1 LGEAVY
7 LTIIIVSLLMSFYFS
22 GTETAFVSLNKVRV
36 ELWRRQKRRIA
47 KIVYPFIQKPEKF
60 IYTTLIGNNI
70 FNVAFASL
78 ATLYFNQFFDPEVG
92 WILIVILT
100 LIIGEILPKTI
111 FRSLADWLIQY
122 IAPPL
127 RLFYIIFL
135 PIIWVVSGIAEMLLR
150 VAGLKNHE
158 VQKFFSSQ
166 DIEILLNESQ
176 SLTNVNKSSGKYL
189 KRALNFR
196 YMRVKEV
203 MVPLAD
209 MIAVEESI
217 TLDELFKTFQSSGHS
232 KLPVYRKHIDQ
243 IIGVIFLKDLFQNPQ
258 DVKSLIR
265 EVMFVPETK
274 RCSELLSIF
283 KQNNISI
290 AIVFDEYGGTAGMV
304 TVTDLVNKLFG
315 EMEVVESSPDF
326 MIRKISKN
334 AWIVNARIDLDELN
348 EKLQTEFPEGD
359 YETLAGFLLAQFG
372 RIPRINESIEISGF
386 KFIITNASK
395 RRIHH
400 VKIIKM

>member
-1 LGEAVY
+1 
-7 LTIIIVSLLMSFYFS
+7 MSFYFS

>member
-1 LGEAVY
+1 MY

-36 ELWRRQKRRIA
+36 ELWRRQKKRIA
-47 KIVYPFIQKPEKF
+47 KIVYPFIRKPEKF

-78 ATLYFNQFFDPEVG
+78 ATLYFNQFFDPEIG
-92 WILIVILT
+92 WIFIVILT

-150 VAGLKNHE
+150 LAGLKNHE

-176 SLTNVNKSSGKYL
+176 SLTDVNKSSGKYL

-203 MVPLAD
+203 MVPLTD
-209 MIAVEESI
+209 MVAVEESI
-217 TLDELFKTFQSSGHS
+217 TLDELFKTFQECGHS

-243 IIGVIFLKDLFQNPQ
+243 IIGVIFLKDLFQNPT

-265 EVMFVPETK
+265 DVMFVPETK

-290 AIVFDEYGGTAGMV
+290 AIVFDEYGGIAGMV

-359 YETLAGFLLAQFG
+359 YETLAGFLLAQYG
-372 RIPRINESIEISGF
+372 RIPRVNESIEINGF

-400 VKIIKM
+400 VKIIKMKAD

>member
-1 LGEAVY
+1 MY

-36 ELWRRQKRRIA
+36 ELWRRQKKRIA
-47 KIVYPFIQKPEKF
+47 KIVYPFIRKPEKF

-78 ATLYFNQFFDPEVG
+78 ATLYFNQFFDPEIG
-92 WILIVILT
+92 WIFIVILT

-150 VAGLKNHE
+150 LAGLKNHE

-176 SLTNVNKSSGKYL
+176 SLTDVNKSSGKYL

-203 MVPLAD
+203 MVPLTD
-209 MIAVEESI
+209 MVAVEESI
-217 TLDELFKTFQSSGHS
+217 TLDELFKTFQECGHS

-243 IIGVIFLKDLFQNPQ
+243 IIGVIFLKDLFQNPT

-265 EVMFVPETK
+265 DVMFVPETK

-290 AIVFDEYGGTAGMV
+290 AIVFDEYGGIAGMV

-315 EMEVVESSPDF
+315 EMEVVESAPDV

-334 AWIVNARIDLDELN
+334 AGIVNARIDLDELN

-359 YETLAGFLLAQFG
+359 YETLAGFLLAQYG
-372 RIPRINESIEISGF
+372 RIPRVNESIEINGF

-400 VKIIKM
+400 VKIIKMKAD

>member
-1 LGEAVY
+1 VY
-7 LTIIIVSLLMSFYFS
+7 LTIIIISLLMSFYFS

-36 ELWRRQKRRIA
+36 ELWRRQKKRIA
-47 KIVYPFIQKPEKF
+47 KIVYPFIKKPEKF

-78 ATLYFNQFFDPEVG
+78 ATLYFNEIFDPEIG
-92 WILIVILT
+92 WFLIIILT

-111 FRSLADWLIQY
+111 FRSLADWLIHY

-127 RLFYIIFL
+127 RFFYIIFL
-135 PIIWVVSGIAEMLLR
+135 PIIWVVSGIAEILLR
-150 VAGLKNHE
+150 FAGLKNHE

-176 SLTNVNKSSGKYL
+176 SLTNVSKSSGKYL
-189 KRALNFR
+189 KRALDFR

-209 MIAVEESI
+209 MVAVEESI
-217 TLDELFKTFQSSGHS
+217 TIDELFKTFQTSGHS

-265 EVMFVPETK
+265 KVMFVPESK

-283 KQNNISI
+283 KQKNVSI

-315 EMEVVESSPDF
+315 DFEIVESSPDF
-326 MIRKISKN
+326 MIRKINKN
-334 AWIVNARIDLDELN
+334 TWIVNARIDLDELN
-348 EKLQTEFPEGD
+348 EKLQTDFPQGD

-372 RIPRINESIEISGF
+372 RIPRLNESIEVSGY
-386 KFIITNASK
+386 KFIVTNVSK

-400 VKIIKM
+400 VKIIKTKQD

>member
-1 LGEAVY
+1 MY

>member
-1 LGEAVY
+1 VY

-36 ELWRRQKRRIA
+36 ELWRRQKKRIA
-47 KIVYPFIQKPEKF
+47 KIVYPFIRKPEKF

-78 ATLYFNQFFDPEVG
+78 ATLYFNQFFDPEIG
-92 WILIVILT
+92 WIFIVILT

-150 VAGLKNHE
+150 LAGLKNHE

-176 SLTNVNKSSGKYL
+176 SLTDVNKSSGKYL

-203 MVPLAD
+203 MVPLTD
-209 MIAVEESI
+209 MVAVEESI
-217 TLDELFKTFQSSGHS
+217 TLDELFKTFQECGHS

-243 IIGVIFLKDLFQNPQ
+243 IIGVIFLKDLFQNPT

-265 EVMFVPETK
+265 DVMFVPETK

-290 AIVFDEYGGTAGMV
+290 AIVFDEYGGIAGMV

-359 YETLAGFLLAQFG
+359 YETLAGFLLAQYG
-372 RIPRINESIEISGF
+372 RIPRVNESIEINGF

-400 VKIIKM
+400 VKIIKMKAD